1 MRCGG
6 ASSSCSSSWEWRA
19 ASCFGAA
26 SPSQRGEEAVVPAL
40 HDGPAGKSEI
50 QMQPVRRIA
59 CSDRSWCA
67 RIGGT
72 DGYGLLRSVVAAK
85 MGQARLSMPAW
96 TLGRNGRIRTTLR
109 IVLPLSSCGPARITC
124 CSPAA
129 ARDSELQ
136 REGCGTTAAPFPA
149 GCLLHTRLSRSAI
162 TGARVAHTAGG
173 NKSASSAAS
182 SAQLAVP

>member
-1 MRCGG
+1 MPPDHYWLKKC
-6 ASSSCSSSWEWRA
+6 CSA
-19 ASCFGAA
+19 AGC
-26 SPSQRGEEAVVPAL
+26 AVVPSNLLLACAAAAHRPL
-40 HDGPAGKSEI
+40 VHPAGNGGLPLVLAQPALPSGGKKQLCLPCMTGLLGRVKI

-109 IVLPLSSCGPARITC
+109 IVLPLSCCGPARITC
-124 CSPAA
+124 SSPAA
-129 ARDSELQ
+129 ARDSVLQ

-149 GCLLHTRLSRSAI
+149 GCLLHTP
-162 TGARVAHTAGG
+162 VCH
-173 NKSASSAAS
+173 
-182 SAQLAVP
+182 AVR